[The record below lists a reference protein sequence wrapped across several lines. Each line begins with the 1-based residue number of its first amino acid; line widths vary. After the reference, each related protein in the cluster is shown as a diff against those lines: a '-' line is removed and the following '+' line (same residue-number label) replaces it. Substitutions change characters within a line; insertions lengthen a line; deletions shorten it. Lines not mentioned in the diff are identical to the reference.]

1 MKEIKT
7 TKKISLR
14 FQTLESIRFAIRENL
29 KNNKKNLFSE
39 LDSNNEYIESLK
51 LTDRF
56 DENFRFLKNSDKDFF
71 WKVKRIKF
79 YNFWW

>member
-56 DENFRFLKNSDKDFF
+56 DENFRFLKNSDKDFL
-71 WKVKRIKF
+71 KS
-79 YNFWW
+79 

>member
-71 WKVKRIKF
+71 
-79 YNFWW
+79 